1 MKNLDVQMLRGGL
14 HHASATVPALH
25 DVTGTDD
32 KLFSPMLASHLD
44 PLNPFVSYYALKEAN
59 PRELGDS
66 TSTGGDGASVP
77 YKQEII
83 HANFVRVA
91 KVLVRRTNVD
101 RERLAW
107 LEYWLGAREEPLH
120 VTDVTAQHFSSAV
133 VAKKVLDNSG
143 SGQAAGDLADIEES
157 HNDRPDIRDVWD
169 LVEDRVSIVLGC
181 LVPEE
186 VKRD

>member
-1 MKNLDVQMLRGGL
+1 MPRAGL
-14 HHASATVPALH
+14 QHASATVPALH
-25 DVTGTDD
+25 DAMETDD

-59 PRELGDS
+59 PCELGDS
-66 TSTGGDGASVP
+66 TSTKVDGTSVP
-77 YKQEII
+77 RKQEII

-120 VTDVTAQHFSSAV
+120 VTDRTAQYFSNAV
-133 VAKKVLDNSG
+133 VAKKVLGKSG
-143 SGQAAGDLADIEES
+143 SGQAAGDLADIEEN
-157 HNDRPDIRDVWD
+157 HHDRPDIRDVWD
-169 LVEDRVSIVLGC
+169 LVEDRVSMVLGC
-181 LVPEE
+181 LVNGRM
-186 VKRD
+186 KRD